1 MPRKPK
7 KPPIFYFRNMSA
19 KNMVELLDKE
29 CPIDLRYNEDLVDR
43 VHVQYPLASKTEVAT
58 VIKEIFNSMRDLLFF
73 GKIFNFHKMFFD
85 TKLYFRAHS
94 KAIKKHRF
102 ALRVS
107 MKTPPPLRRHVSK
120 SK

>member
-1 MPRKPK
+1 
-7 KPPIFYFRNMSA
+7 MSA
-19 KNMVELLDKE
+19 KNMVDLLDKE